1 LGDSSW
7 RERNGFGHG
16 HDKGNRNG
24 CPQTVVAVT
33 VVVALTALEQ
43 ARARSDMAVDPN
55 AFIDRWH
62 ELIYARDIAGL
73 TALLADDVKMFSPV
87 VFRPYQG
94 RDAVGFVF
102 QHVAAVLDDF
112 RYVNTYVAPDG
123 GVVMRFAASFQ
134 DEDRRLEVD
143 GVDIMALDDDGR
155 VSELSV
161 MMRPLGTLQKVG
173 NAMRKRILG
182 Q

>member
-1 LGDSSW
+1 
-7 RERNGFGHG
+7 
-16 HDKGNRNG
+16 
-24 CPQTVVAVT
+24 
-33 VVVALTALEQ
+33 
-43 ARARSDMAVDPN
+43 MAQDVD
-55 AFIDRWH
+55 AFIQRWH
-62 ELIYARDIAGL
+62 ELINARDIAGL

-112 RYVNTYVAPDG
+112 RYVNTFVAPDG

-134 DEDRRLEVD
+134 DEEQERRLDVD
-143 GVDIMALDDDGR
+143 GVDIMALDEDGR
-155 VSELSV
+155 VTELSV

-173 NAMRKRILG
+173 EAMRKRILG